1 VGRLVQ
7 LAFCLSLF
15 ACDAVV
21 FAQEAAVVVPVQV
34 AEKVVAKKPEPP
46 EWVVKALASV
56 ESLPTVGPI
65 ISKGI
70 QYMGILGTIMT
81 LLAAFVVGVIRAL
94 APFIASAKGQAV
106 EEFVEKA
113 MESKLVYWLSY
124 FSFLNAKK
132 PDDRIL

>member
-1 VGRLVQ
+1 MRRLVQ
-7 LAFCLSLF
+7 FAFCLALF
-15 ACDAVV
+15 SYDVGV
-21 FAQEAAVVVPVQV
+21 FAQEKAVVAPTQV
-34 AEKVVAKKPEPP
+34 SEKVLVKKPEPP
-46 EWVVKALASV
+46 EWVVKALASI
-56 ESLPTVGPI
+56 ESLPTVGPV

-81 LLAAFVVGVIRAL
+81 LLATFVVGVIRAL
-94 APFIASAKGQAV
+94 APLIASAKGQAV
-106 EEFVEKA
+106 EEFVERA

>member
-1 VGRLVQ
+1 MRRLVQ
-7 LAFCLSLF
+7 LVFCLGLF
-15 ACDAVV
+15 FCDVAL
-21 FAQEAAVVVPVQV
+21 FAQENVVVAPIQA
-34 AEKVVAKKPEPP
+34 AEKVVVKKPEPP
-46 EWVVKALASV
+46 EWVVKALASI

-65 ISKGI
+65 VSKGI

-81 LLAAFVVGVIRAL
+81 LLAAFVIGIIRAL